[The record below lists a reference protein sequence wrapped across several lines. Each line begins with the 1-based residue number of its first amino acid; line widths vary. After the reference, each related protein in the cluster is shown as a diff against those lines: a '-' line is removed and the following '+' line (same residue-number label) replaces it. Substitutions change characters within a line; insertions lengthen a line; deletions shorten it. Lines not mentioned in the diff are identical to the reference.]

1 MILEIL
7 AGACILSLVVSL
19 GTALFY
25 LPKLVNRR
33 EEAIVEMLEKFIEQT
48 RAELDPILKTNSK
61 VMGIVGSKSIDVR
74 QQKSA
79 LNALGQDMIDNN
91 ELLISAVEMISPL
104 FADKL
109 RSNPQLIISLLPQI
123 KQILGNTDPDFLKK
137 LTGSGEGG
145 GSFSGHPFMNRD
157 RD

>member
-7 AGACILSLVVSL
+7 AAACVLSLVVSL
-19 GTALFY
+19 GTAIFY
-25 LPKLVNRR
+25 LPKMVNKR
-33 EEAIVEMLEKFIEQT
+33 EEAIVEMLDTFIKQT
-48 RAELDPILKTNSK
+48 QEELKPILNTNSK
-61 VMGIVGSKSIDVR
+61 VMGMLANKSADVR

-91 ELLISAVEMISPL
+91 ELLISAVEMVSPL

-123 KQILGNTDPDFLKK
+123 KQILGNTDPDFLNK

-145 GSFSGHPFMNRD
+145 KSFKGHPFMNRD